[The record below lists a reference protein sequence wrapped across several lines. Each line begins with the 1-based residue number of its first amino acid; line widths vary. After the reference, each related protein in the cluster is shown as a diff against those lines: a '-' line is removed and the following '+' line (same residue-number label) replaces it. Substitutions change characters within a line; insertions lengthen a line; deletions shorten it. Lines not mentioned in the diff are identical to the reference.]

1 MDSPVTVK
9 RDFLPDVLVTGV
21 SGFIGS
27 HIVRHLAARGYRVR
41 GTARRIERVPLVAR
55 TACNEL
61 VPLTIDAKTDWTD
74 LVRGVRFVV
83 HAAAHVHVI
92 RPTDSDAALFDAIN
106 VKAVEALA
114 ETCAKA
120 GAETLINLSSVA
132 AGVGSTAFNPG
143 TYGGSKSCGERVISG
158 VLRDCD
164 CRFVNVRLPA
174 VYGPGM
180 KGALSLLYKW
190 VKLGLPAPLFEPTP
204 KRSYVSIWNV
214 TDCIAHCLSAPVRRS
229 CTVTVADREQLS
241 FRELVTLMRQG
252 LGKSARFVSIDSRS
266 LAVLAKLIRRER
278 EFHQVYSDSSVD
290 FDLLE
295 STLAWQPAVPAAK
308 AWRRVALSSNGV
320 AN

>member
-1 MDSPVTVK
+1 
-9 RDFLPDVLVTGV
+9 
-21 SGFIGS
+21 
-27 HIVRHLAARGYRVR
+27 
-41 GTARRIERVPLVAR
+41 
-55 TACNEL
+55 
-61 VPLTIDAKTDWTD
+61 
-74 LVRGVRFVV
+74 
-83 HAAAHVHVI
+83 
-92 RPTDSDAALFDAIN
+92 LFDAIN

-120 GAETLINLSSVA
+120 GAEMLINLSSVA

-164 CRFVNVRLPA
+164 CQFVNVRLPA

-214 TDCIAHCLSAPVRRS
+214 TDCIAHCLSTPVQGS

-266 LAVLAKLIRRER
+266 LAVLVKLIRRER
-278 EFHQVYSDSSVD
+278 ELHQVYSESSID

-295 STLAWQPAVPAAK
+295 STLAWHPTVTAAE
-308 AWRRVALSSNGV
+308 AWRRVALSANGV